1 MSGPLI
7 LCYHAVS
14 AEWPA
19 ALSITPRRLRAQVEL
34 LLRRGYRPL
43 TFSEAVAAPAGR
55 RTLAIT
61 FDDAYRSVRT
71 LAGPILA
78 ELGAP
83 ATVFA
88 PTSFIG
94 SEEPMHWPGIEHW
107 HETSHRSELI
117 PMSWTE
123 LAELAEN
130 GWEIGSHT
138 HTHPRLTQL
147 PDARIAE
154 ELSSSRERC
163 EEALGLPCRSLAYP
177 YGDHDARVVRAAGE
191 AGYLAAATLPVR
203 LYEHEPLRWPRVGI
217 YHEDGPWRFRLKSS
231 RALRSLRRS
240 RLLAAL
246 YEIRA
251 GRS

>member
-34 LLRRGYRPL
+34 LLRRGYRPVR
-43 TFSEAVAAPAGR
+43 FSEAVAAPAGR

-94 SEEPMHWPGIEHW
+94 SEEPMLWPGIEQW
-107 HETSHRSELI
+107 HETPHRSELV
-117 PMSWTE
+117 PMSWAELTE
-123 LAELAEN
+123 LAEL

-138 HTHPRLTQL
+138 HTHPHLTQL
-147 PDARIAE
+147 SDARIAE
-154 ELSSSRERC
+154 ELQLSRERC
-163 EEALGLPCRSLAYP
+163 QQALEQPCTSLAYP
-177 YGDHDARVVRAAGE
+177 YGDHDARVMRAAGE

-203 LYEHEPLRWPRVGI
+203 LDDPEPLRWPRVGV
-217 YHEDGPWRFRLKSS
+217 YYGDGPLRFRLKASA
-231 RALRSLRRS
+231 ALRGLRRS

-251 GRS
+251 GRA